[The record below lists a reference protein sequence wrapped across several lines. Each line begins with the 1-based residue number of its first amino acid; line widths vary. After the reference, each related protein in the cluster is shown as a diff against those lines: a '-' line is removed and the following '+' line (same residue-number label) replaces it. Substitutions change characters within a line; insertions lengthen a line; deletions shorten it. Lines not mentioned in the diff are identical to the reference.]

1 MTLVR
6 RALAEGL
13 GTAVLLAAVVG
24 SGIMGEKLAQGNTAV
39 ALLANSIATGLVLF
53 ALIVA
58 FAPRSGAHFNPV
70 VTVLLALR
78 REVARADIA
87 PYLAAQFI
95 GAVLGVL
102 LAHAMFDL
110 PLLQS
115 SIRERASVGQWLSE
129 IVATFGL
136 VFVVLST
143 QRGARWAPPAAIG
156 AYIAAAYWFTASTS
170 FANPAVTLARGF
182 TATFAGISPEH
193 VAPFIGA
200 QVLGAALGAFANH
213 VLSAHGSRRT

>member
-1 MTLVR
+1 
-6 RALAEGL
+6 
-13 GTAVLLAAVVG
+13 
-24 SGIMGEKLAQGNTAV
+24 
-39 ALLANSIATGLVLF
+39 
-53 ALIVA
+53 
-58 FAPRSGAHFNPV
+58 
-70 VTVLLALR
+70 
-78 REVARADIA
+78 
-87 PYLAAQFI
+87 
-95 GAVLGVL
+95 VL

-143 QRGARWAPPAAIG
+143 QRGERWAAPAAIG

-182 TATFAGISPEH
+182 TATFAGISPGH
-193 VAPFIGA
+193 VAPFIAA
-200 QVLGAALGAFANH
+200 QVIGATLGAFADH
-213 VLSAHGSRRT
+213 LLSGYRSNRV